1 MITNYYHSFEYM
13 LLVETYLD
21 ISPGRGIGLFAKS
34 DLPAGTKYWT
44 RNEIFDKTFSIQ
56 ELERLEKIASEYFM
70 KYGFLEASGNW
81 YLCGD
86 NARFS
91 NHSPVA
97 NTINYFDEKGIVQ
110 YSDILKTIRAG
121 QEIFI
126 DYTQICE
133 TCKNGVNFTEAIIL

>member
-1 MITNYYHSFEYM
+1 M

-21 ISPGRGIGLFAKS
+21 ISPGRGIGLFAKF
-34 DLPAGTKYWT
+34 DLNIGTKYWI
-44 RNEIFDKTFSIQ
+44 RNEAFDKVFSIS
-56 ELERLEKIASEYFM
+56 ELEALEEIASEYFR
-70 KYGFLEASGNW
+70 KYGFLEVSGNW

-91 NHSPVA
+91 NHSPVS
-97 NTINYFDEKGIVQ
+97 NTENHFDKNGVIQ
-110 YSDILKTIRAG
+110 YSTVSKAIKAG

-133 TCKNGVNFTEAIIL
+133 TCKNGVTFSEAIIL